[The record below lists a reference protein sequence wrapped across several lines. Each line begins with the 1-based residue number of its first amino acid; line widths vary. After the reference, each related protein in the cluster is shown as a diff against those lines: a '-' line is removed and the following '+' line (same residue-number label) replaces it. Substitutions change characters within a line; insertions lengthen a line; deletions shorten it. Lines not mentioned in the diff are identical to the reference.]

1 MGSPIGK
8 NTSFYSTLEQIRKM
22 FDKYSSFFLPKDV
35 KK

>member
-8 NTSFYSTLEQIRKM
+8 NTFFYSTLEQIRKM
-22 FDKYSSFFLPKDV
+22 FGKYSSVFLPKEV